1 MPRDTAGLGSSPF
14 ARRYWGNRYYFLL
27 LRVLRC
33 FSSPRSPHA
42 SRDVGIAPDGL
53 PHSDIRRSMGIC
65 PSLRLFAA
73 CHVLLRLREPRHP
86 PCALVSVPLFFFSTS
101 ASRAEVAF
109 FITAYDFRL
118 VFLPC
123 VTARRLGLIAST
135 AGALVALLFVSRFLA
150 GISIYDSYS
159 MPRFHHVSVLF
170 PRWRITE
177 SNR

>member
-14 ARRYWGNRYYFLL
+14 DRLYWGNRSYFLL

-42 SRDVGIAPDGL
+42 QRDVGIAPDGL
-53 PHSDIRRSMGIC
+53 PHSEIRRSTGIC

-86 PCALVSVPLFFFSTS
+86 PCALVSFRFILLAVLADLAVLNSVNDFASCICHHHRPPLSGT
-101 ASRAEVAF
+101 V
-109 FITAYDFRL
+109 
-118 VFLPC
+118 
-123 VTARRLGLIAST
+123 
-135 AGALVALLFVSRFLA
+135 ALVCSTLVSFVARSKIPSLFQDPLLPVCHCAL
-150 GISIYDSYS
+150 
-159 MPRFHHVSVLF
+159 